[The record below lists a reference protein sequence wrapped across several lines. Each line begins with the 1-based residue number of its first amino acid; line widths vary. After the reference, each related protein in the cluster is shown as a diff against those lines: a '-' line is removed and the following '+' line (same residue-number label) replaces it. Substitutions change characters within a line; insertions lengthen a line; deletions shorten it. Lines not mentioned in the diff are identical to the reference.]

1 MSGGGGG
8 PTLDNQPDDELDL
21 TPMIDMSFM
30 LLAFFVVSSSM
41 EAGSALQLPNA
52 QSGDRLDVKRT
63 AVVTVFNSSQDPEIY
78 LSDGTKT
85 NGPVTLAE
93 VTSFARESSD
103 QGKTTMVIKAD
114 RETPSGFVEEV
125 ARAAGEVEGIKE
137 FFVGVRDNI

>member
-1 MSGGGGG
+1 MSGGGG
-8 PTLDNQPDDELDL
+8 PTLENQPDDELDL

-41 EAGSALQLPNA
+41 EAGSPLKLPSA
-52 QSGDRLDVKRT
+52 ESGDRMDVNRT
-63 AVVTVFNSSQDPEIY
+63 AVVTVFNEPQAPEIF
-78 LSDGTKT
+78 LSDGTRT

-93 VTSFARESSD
+93 VTSFARESVD
-103 QGKTTMVIKAD
+103 QGKSTMVIKAD

-125 ARAAGEVEGIKE
+125 ARAAGEVEGVKE

>member
-8 PTLDNQPDDELDL
+8 PGLPNQPDDELDL

-41 EAGSALQLPNA
+41 EAGSPLKLPNA
-52 QSGDRLDVKRT
+52 ESGDRLDVRKT
-63 AVVTVFNSSQDPEIY
+63 SVVTVFNSPQAPEIF
-78 LSDGTKT
+78 LSDGTRT

-93 VTSFARESSD
+93 VTSFAREAAG
-103 QGKTTMVIKAD
+103 QGKSTMVIKAD

-125 ARAAGEVEGIKE
+125 ARAAGEVDGIKE

>member
-8 PTLDNQPDDELDL
+8 PTLENQPDDELDL

-41 EAGSALQLPNA
+41 EAGSPLKLPSA
-52 QSGDRLDVKRT
+52 DSGDRLDVRRT
-63 AVVTVFNSSQDPEIY
+63 SVVTVFNSAQEPEIF
-78 LSDGTKT
+78 LSDGKRT

-93 VTSFARESSD
+93 VTAFAKESAD

>member
-125 ARAAGEVEGIKE
+125 ARAAGEAEGIKE

>member
-8 PTLDNQPDDELDL
+8 PTLENQPDDELDL

-41 EAGSALQLPNA
+41 EAGSPLKLPSA
-52 QSGDRLDVKRT
+52 DSGDRLDVRKT
-63 AVVTVFNSSQDPEIY
+63 SVVTVFNSPQAPEIF
-78 LSDGTKT
+78 LSDGKRT

-93 VTSFARESSD
+93 VAAFARESAD

-125 ARAAGEVEGIKE
+125 ARAAGEVEGITD

>member
-8 PTLDNQPDDELDL
+8 PTLENQPDDELDL

-63 AVVTVFNSSQDPEIY
+63 AVVTVFNSAQDPEIY

-125 ARAAGEVEGIKE
+125 ARAAGEAEGIKE

>member
-8 PTLDNQPDDELDL
+8 PTLENQPDDELDL

-63 AVVTVFNSSQDPEIY
+63 AVVTVFNSTQDPEIY

-125 ARAAGEVEGIKE
+125 ARAAGEAEGIKE